1 MKVVIAVR
9 WLHSLVTSMMPTTG
23 SRTEETKRGRATKSP
38 NAAASSCA
46 TTTHKKIVSAS
57 RASPTVIPISQRPA
71 RVSTVLRSS
80 TAKSRPNGMPGVA
93 ETSKVLVRVLT

>member
-1 MKVVIAVR
+1 MAVR

-23 SRTEETKRGRATKSP
+23 SRIEETKAAAATKSP
-38 NAAASSCA
+38 NCAASSCA

-57 RASPTVIPISQRPA
+57 SASPTVIPISQRPA

-80 TAKSRPNGMPGVA
+80 TWKSRPKGMLGVA
-93 ETSKVLVRVLT
+93 ETSKVAAVVLI